1 MYPSSDPDESTPKT
15 SLRQMPR
22 ATPSPTRTFA
32 ELTPGFQELIRLM
45 QRIRFGTIRGLPV
58 RGGEPD
64 LTQPVQIERQIK
76 LGIGSGSGPATP
88 ESNFALK
95 SKVVELIAILAGLGD
110 GTVKEIEI
118 RDGLPEIVRLADGP
132 TT

>member
-1 MYPSSDPDESTPKT
+1 M
-15 SLRQMPR
+15 
-22 ATPSPTRTFA
+22 
-32 ELTPGFQELIRLM
+32 
-45 QRIRFGTIRGLPV
+45 
-58 RGGEPD
+58 
-64 LTQPVQIERQIK
+64 QIERQIK